1 LELALSVLAEPNS
14 QHPFFNP
21 VHQAFKRSQTNNCP
35 LTTPPLSTNLGTKQC
50 LARTAE
56 KRVGDAER
64 YLRALGLT
72 RTDAD
77 PKAPKSL
84 ESIQDVLEAQ
94 SDLEQL
100 MESRCLSLERLL
112 AFLVTFHTMGT
123 AVASLPP
130 LRFETDRSQSAL
142 RICTTAGP
150 ISASALVAE
159 FEETRDFYE
168 RSATFDHGKS
178 ASMRCKAE

>member
-1 LELALSVLAEPNS
+1 M
-14 QHPFFNP
+14 
-21 VHQAFKRSQTNNCP
+21 C
-35 LTTPPLSTNLGTKQC
+35 
-50 LARTAE
+50 
-56 KRVGDAER
+56 DADC
-64 YLRALGLT
+64 YLRALGLL
-72 RTDAD
+72 RTDPD
-77 PKAPKSL
+77 PNAPKSL

-123 AVASLPP
+123 TVASLPL

-159 FEETRDFYE
+159 FEETRDFHQ
-168 RSATFDHGKS
+168 RSATFDLGRT
-178 ASMRCKAE
+178 ATMRYKAE